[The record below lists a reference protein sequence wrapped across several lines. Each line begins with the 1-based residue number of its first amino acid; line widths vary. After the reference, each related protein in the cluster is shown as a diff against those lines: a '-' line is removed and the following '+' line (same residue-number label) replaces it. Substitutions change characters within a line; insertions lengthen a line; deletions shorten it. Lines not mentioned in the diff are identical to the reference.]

1 MLDYQKMAL
10 AMKNEVAGWRH
21 QFHSHPELSYQE
33 ENTTKR
39 IVEILREI
47 GYENIRVGVPHC
59 PNSGVTVDLNPGK
72 PGRCIA
78 LRADIDALPV
88 TEETG
93 LEYASQEPGVM
104 HACGHDSHI
113 SMLLGAAKL
122 LYQIRDQVP
131 GNVRFIF
138 QPGEESTEPLFQ
150 KWGAQLVTEGSG
162 WMDGVD
168 AAFAL
173 HAWGTLPT
181 GVIHYTPGP
190 FMTANMVARMKVC
203 GVGGHG
209 AMPHT
214 CVDPVVIACQ
224 IVTAWQTIV
233 SRETDPLNVAVVTV
247 TDIEAESTGAF
258 NVIPPSVSLVVG
270 VRTYNEE
277 LMDTVARRM
286 EEIARG
292 IATGMRAE
300 IEFSAEKGVPPVVN
314 DPTFTER
321 AAKAIRKAVG
331 KDHITK
337 TSPVAPSEDFA
348 WYLKKVPGALM
359 FLGVGDAEKGTN
371 YAQHHPKFNV
381 DDDAMPVG
389 IASLAAVACD
399 YLAGSDEPE
408 GE

>member
-1 MLDYQKMAL
+1 
-10 AMKNEVAGWRH
+10 MKGQQPDRLLTYFKA
-21 QFHSHPELSYQE
+21 
-33 ENTTKR
+33 
-39 IVEILREI
+39 
-47 GYENIRVGVPHC
+47 
-59 PNSGVTVDLNPGK
+59 
-72 PGRCIA
+72 
-78 LRADIDALPV
+78 
-88 TEETG
+88 ETW
-93 LEYASQEPGVM
+93 
-104 HACGHDSHI
+104 
-113 SMLLGAAKL
+113 
-122 LYQIRDQVP
+122 
-131 GNVRFIF
+131 
-138 QPGEESTEPLFQ
+138 PL
-150 KWGAQLVTEGSG
+150 
-162 WMDGVD
+162 
-168 AAFAL
+168 
-173 HAWGTLPT
+173 
-181 GVIHYTPGP
+181 
-190 FMTANMVARMKVC
+190 
-203 GVGGHG
+203 
-209 AMPHT
+209 
-214 CVDPVVIACQ
+214 
-224 IVTAWQTIV
+224 
-233 SRETDPLNVAVVTV
+233 AVVTV

-314 DPTFTER
+314 DPAFTER

-399 YLAGSDEPE
+399 YLAGAEEPE